1 MSMRK
6 LPHSLL
12 VLFSSTICL
21 PCLPAHHDT
30 EEMIARFTQ
39 RIESGKASADL
50 HYRRA
55 VEYRILLQPAKAEAD
70 LHAAL
75 EYDPNYT
82 PAHRELAQ
90 LLAKRG
96 EPKLAVKAA
105 RHAILASRNLNE
117 RAGAMILLARLLA
130 ASGQP
135 GAALRSCRDAFELK
149 PPGEVE
155 WYLLHAELLAL
166 LNRDHERPGI
176 LAAGYTATHSIVLRN
191 AWVDALLDAGDFK
204 TALPVI
210 EHELSD
216 SRLKSSWRLRH
227 ARAQL
232 GLGRTIDAGV
242 TLTLCLEE
250 LEKRIHPARP
260 DISLIAERGLAQA
273 LLGRIDA
280 ARNDLTRAL
289 AGGADQWMIATLERT
304 LADAVCVAAVHVDG
318 HGATSSDQSL
328 LTPAGGVS
336 AVGHS
341 PRAAEQGS
349 RCR

>member
-1 MSMRK
+1 MRMCR
-6 LPHSLL
+6 LAHTLL
-12 VLFSSTICL
+12 VLFSSVILL
-21 PCLPAHHDT
+21 PCVPAHHDT
-30 EEMIARFTQ
+30 EKMIALFTE
-39 RIESGKASADL
+39 RIKSGEASAEL

-55 VEYRILLQPAKAEAD
+55 VEYRILLQSSKAEDD
-70 LHAAL
+70 LHQAL

-82 PAHRELAQ
+82 SAHRELAH

-96 EPKLAVKAA
+96 EKKLAVKAA
-105 RHAILASRNLNE
+105 RRAIRASGNLNE
-117 RAGAMILLARLLA
+117 RSAAMILLARLLA
-130 ASGQP
+130 VSGQP
-135 GAALRSCRDAFELK
+135 KAALRHCRDAFELK
-149 PPGEVE
+149 PSGEVE
-155 WYLLHAELLAL
+155 WYLLHAELLVSI
-166 LNRDHERPGI
+166 NRKNERPGI

-227 ARAQL
+227 ARTQL
-232 GLGRTIDAGV
+232 GLGRTADAGV

-250 LEKRIHPARP
+250 LGKRIHPARP

-280 ARNDLTRAL
+280 ARNDLNRAL

-304 LADAVCVAAVHVDG
+304 LADAAEMDG
-318 HGATSSDQSL
+318 K
-328 LTPAGGVS
+328 
-336 AVGHS
+336 
-341 PRAAEQGS
+341 
-349 RCR
+349 

>member
-1 MSMRK
+1 MPMRK

-12 VLFSSTICL
+12 VFLSSTILL

-39 RIESGKASADL
+39 RIESGEASAEL
-50 HYRRA
+50 HYQRA

-82 PAHRELAQ
+82 PAHRELAH

-96 EPKLAVKAA
+96 EKTLAIQAA
-105 RHAILASRNLNE
+105 RHAILASRNLDE

-130 ASGQP
+130 VSGQP
-135 GAALRSCRDAFELK
+135 GAALRSCREAFELK
-149 PPGEVE
+149 SPGEVE

-166 LNRDHERPGI
+166 LDRDHERPGI

-191 AWVDALLDAGDFK
+191 AWVDALLDAGDFQ

-210 EHELSD
+210 EQELSEA
-216 SRLKSSWRLRH
+216 RLKNSWRLRH

-232 GLGRTIDAGV
+232 GLGRIAAASAELAT
-242 TLTLCLEE
+242 CLEE

-260 DISLIAERGLAQA
+260 DVTLIAERGLAYA
-273 LLGRIDA
+273 LLGRIGA
-280 ARNDLTRAL
+280 ARSDLRRAR
-289 AGGADQWMIATLERT
+289 AGGADQWMTAALERA
-304 LADAVCVAAVHVDG
+304 LSDVAKID
-318 HGATSSDQSL
+318 
-328 LTPAGGVS
+328 
-336 AVGHS
+336 
-341 PRAAEQGS
+341 R
-349 RCR
+349 R

>member
-1 MSMRK
+1 MRK
-6 LPHSLL
+6 LPYILL
-12 VLFSSTICL
+12 VLFSSTIFL

-30 EEMIARFTQ
+30 EEMIARFTL
-39 RIESGKASADL
+39 RIESGEASAEL

-75 EYDPNYT
+75 EYDANYT

-90 LLAKRG
+90 LLTKRG
-96 EPKLAVKAA
+96 ETKLAIQAA

-130 ASGQP
+130 TSGQP
-135 GAALRSCRDAFELK
+135 GAALRSCRDAFALK

-166 LNRDHERPGI
+166 LDRNHERPGI

-191 AWVDALLDAGDFK
+191 AWVDALLDAGNFK
-204 TALPVI
+204 AALPVI
-210 EHELSD
+210 EQELSG

-232 GLGRTIDAGV
+232 GLGRAADANAE
-242 TLTLCLEE
+242 LAACLEE

-260 DISLIAERGLAQA
+260 DITLIAERGLAHA
-273 LLGRIDA
+273 LLGRIGA
-280 ARNDLTRAL
+280 ARSDLRRAR
-289 AGGADQWMIATLERT
+289 AGGADKWMTAALERA
-304 LADAVCVAAVHVDG
+304 L
-318 HGATSSDQSL
+318 SD
-328 LTPAGGVS
+328 
-336 AVGHS
+336 
-341 PRAAEQGS
+341 AAEID
-349 RCR
+349 RK

>member
-1 MSMRK
+1 MPMRK

-12 VLFSSTICL
+12 ALFSIAIFL

-96 EPKLAVKAA
+96 KPKLAVKAA
-105 RHAILASRNLNE
+105 RHAIFASRNLNE

-135 GAALRSCRDAFELK
+135 GAALRSCREAFELK

-166 LNRDHERPGI
+166 LDRDHERPDI

-204 TALPVI
+204 AALPVI
-210 EHELSD
+210 EQELSGL
-216 SRLKSSWRLRH
+216 RLKSSWRLRH
-227 ARAQL
+227 ARALL
-232 GLGRTIDAGV
+232 GLGRTA
-242 TLTLCLEE
+242 TASAELAACLGE

-260 DISLIAERGLAQA
+260 DITLIAERGLAHA
-273 LLGRIDA
+273 LLGRLGA
-280 ARNDLTRAL
+280 ARSDLRRAR
-289 AGGADQWMIATLERT
+289 AGGAEQWMTAALERA
-304 LADAVCVAAVHVDG
+304 L
-318 HGATSSDQSL
+318 SD
-328 LTPAGGVS
+328 VS
-336 AVGHS
+336 KID
-341 PRAAEQGS
+341 R
-349 RCR
+349 R